1 MEEIDFNKAVKLG
14 KEYIFKAV
22 DDLVERGIIT
32 DEEGAAVDKS
42 KIVVFFESDIGKR
55 AASANVVNKE
65 ESFIMNWYKEDTPTI
80 VQGVIDCWFEEDDGI
95 VVVDYKTN
103 KNTEGIE
110 ELYREQMHL
119 YSEALQR
126 ATSKRVKETWL
137 YLFTE
142 NRGLKID
149 L

>member
-1 MEEIDFNKAVKLG
+1 M
-14 KEYIFKAV
+14 
-22 DDLVERGIIT
+22 
-32 DEEGAAVDKS
+32 
-42 KIVVFFESDIGKR
+42 
-55 AASANVVNKE
+55 
-65 ESFIMNWYKEDTPTI
+65 
-80 VQGVIDCWFEEDDGI
+80 
-95 VVVDYKTN
+95 VDYKTN

-137 YLFTE
+137 YLFSE